1 MFIFLSVFQILL
13 CKLNGNFFTIRII
26 YYVVFLNSYF
36 DHFQQKEV
44 KNSHDCVSNNFDWLV
59 SKNCLAIEW
68 TIDLTFPS
76 IMWNIV
82 AIDIKIEL
90 NHDFGNALFP
100 MRNVWQTDIFCKLK
114 INTKKSAR
122 HHSQLN
128 FQFILVIKWNWHI
141 SHINKLMDSMI
152 ACSSTLEI
160 LIHYCLLLS
169 IPSICDCEWHIKWK
183 TKYWNKWKIIEQM
196 IKLIKKKK
204 SWSINKLSF

>member
-1 MFIFLSVFQILL
+1 MSLIILWQ
-13 CKLNGNFFTIRII
+13 LNEHVNFTWFSTCII
-26 YYVVFLNSYF
+26 CQFV
-36 DHFQQKEV
+36 
-44 KNSHDCVSNNFDWLV
+44 
-59 SKNCLAIEW
+59 KNCLAIEW

-76 IMWNIV
+76 IMWNII

-90 NHDFGNALFP
+90 NHDFGNDLFP
-100 MRNVWQTDIFCKLK
+100 MRNVWQTDTFCKLK

-128 FQFILVIKWNWHI
+128 FQFILVIKWWNWHI

-152 ACSSTLEI
+152 ACSSTLEN
-160 LIHYCLLLS
+160 LIHYCSLLS
-169 IPSICDCEWHIKWK
+169 IPSICDCECHIKWR

-204 SWSINKLSF
+204 VDL